1 MIYHG
6 RLASDNLPPAGA
18 RRASGSPGSRG
29 ATLSESTI
37 SGVPRRQEGIRLL
50 QVQRV
55 ATVHA
60 VAAEDVRNQLLTHIE
75 EALLAVGAVRIW
87 IDPATTPD
95 FVVMAELPTET
106 PC

>member
-1 MIYHG
+1 V
-6 RLASDNLPPAGA
+6 
-18 RRASGSPGSRG
+18 
-29 ATLSESTI
+29 LSESTF
-37 SGVPRRQEGIRLL
+37 PRFTRRQKGCSLL

-60 VAAEDVRNQLLTHIE
+60 LAAEDVRNQLLTHIE

-87 IDPATTPD
+87 IDPATSPD